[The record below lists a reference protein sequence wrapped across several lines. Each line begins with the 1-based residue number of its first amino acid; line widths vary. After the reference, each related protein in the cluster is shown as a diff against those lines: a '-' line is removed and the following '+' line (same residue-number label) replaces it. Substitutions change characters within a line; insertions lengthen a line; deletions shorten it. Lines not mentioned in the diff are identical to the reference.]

1 MQALID
7 TVKKKG
13 IVVDDIT
20 LSSGEKSEYYYDL
33 KNVSLDPEA
42 IDSIGDLLLEE
53 TVLKYGKV
61 KSVGGLASGAIP
73 LVTAV
78 VLKSSNNV
86 EGINGFFVRKER
98 NPHGLQTIIEGK
110 IIPPVVI
117 VDDVMTTG
125 GSIRLAIEALREEGF
140 NIEGVFTVLDR
151 EENNELRK
159 TFKSFSLL
167 KRDSTFFQKWMA
179 CISKEMKKI
188 DN

>member
-1 MQALID
+1 LS
-7 TVKKKG
+7 KKV

-33 KNVSLDPEA
+33 KNVSLDPAA
-42 IDSIGDLLLEE
+42 IDIIGDLLLEE
-53 TVLKYGKV
+53 IVLKYGKV

-78 VLKSSNNV
+78 VMKSSNNV

-98 NPHGLQTIIEGK
+98 NPHGLQKIIEGK

-117 VDDVMTTG
+117 DDVMTTG
-125 GSIRLAIEALREEGF
+125 GSIRLAIDALREEGF
-140 NIEGVFTVLDR
+140 NVEGVFTVLDR

-159 TFKSFSLL
+159 TIKCFSLL
-167 KRDSTFFQKWMA
+167 KHSQYKPFIEEHVKR
-179 CISKEMKKI
+179 KKKTKI
-188 DN
+188 EN